1 MKALIL
7 AIIAA
12 VVVVTFVVA
21 CVLLYLLTK
30 FFYEWGQS
38 VRDHKEFERE
48 LNKKSAEFEREFAE
62 QKERIG
68 RWRNE

>member
-1 MKALIL
+1 MKTIIL

-21 CVLLYLLTK
+21 CTLLYLLTE
-30 FFYEWGQS
+30 FFRDWGQS

-68 RWRNE
+68 RWNK